1 MWKKPGAFASIFWL
15 ESTSSKN
22 IQGNEHYCKHEHI
35 DCLRVDSLV
44 EIMTRMMNALGLEQ
58 T

>member
-22 IQGNEHYCKHEHI
+22 IQGHEYYCKHEHI